1 MHPIR
6 LFRIAILLSVTL
18 GGSAACAATPA
29 NPALPQVTLRIAGRP
44 VIAEVAATAQ
54 ERETGL
60 MLRRGL
66 AADHGMVF
74 VFGTPQRVCMW
85 MKNTRVPLSV
95 AFIGSDGRVVN
106 LADMQPLSEA
116 VHCSDGAVRYALE
129 MPLHWF
135 ARHGVRPGAPIG
147 GLPPAR

>member
-6 LFRIAILLSVTL
+6 LFRIAILLPVTL
-18 GGSAACAATPA
+18 GGSAACAASPA

-44 VIAEVAATAQ
+44 VVAEVAATEQ
-54 ERETGL
+54 ERATGL
-60 MLRRGL
+60 MFRRSL

-85 MKNTRVPLSV
+85 MKNTLVPLSV
-95 AFIGSDGRVVN
+95 AFIGGDGRIVN

-135 ARHGVRPGAPIG
+135 ARHGVRPGAAIG
-147 GLPPAR
+147 GLPPGR